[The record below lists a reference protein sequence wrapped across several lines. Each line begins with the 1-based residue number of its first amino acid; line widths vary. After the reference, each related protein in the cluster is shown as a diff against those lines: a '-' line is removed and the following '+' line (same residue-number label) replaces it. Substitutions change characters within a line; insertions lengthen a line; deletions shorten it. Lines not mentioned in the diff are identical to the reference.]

1 VPLADVARSLWLR
14 RVALK
19 AFLAVGTMQSQS
31 KHKGHLNALGLASL
45 AGKLNG
51 YVHGAGHDSFR
62 GGHGVP
68 MTPVGVAMTPAGVA
82 MTPLGEAMTPVGV
95 AIVSR
100 AMTPVG
106 VACRLEPMG
115 LARTPVGGAIAPW
128 DLPSQGTKHQQSKGY
143 P

>member
-1 VPLADVARSLWLR
+1 
-14 RVALK
+14 
-19 AFLAVGTMQSQS
+19 MQLQS
-31 KHKGHLNALGLASL
+31 KHKGHVNALGLASVVEE
-45 AGKLNG
+45 LND
-51 YVHGAGHDSFR
+51 YVHGAGQDSFR

-68 MTPVGVAMTPAGVA
+68 MTPVGVTMTPAGVA
-82 MTPLGEAMTPVGV
+82 LTPLGEAMTPVGV
-95 AIVSR
+95 TIVSR

-115 LARTPVGGAIAPW
+115 LAMTPVGVAIVPW